1 MGTEL
6 TVRRAGPADREP
18 LIAALRAATPDE
30 AVTEWILRGH
40 PVEQF
45 LEAWAPEIADRG
57 LHQDEIWVAGAG
69 TEIWTVS
76 VWQHMT
82 SPEPLLAQAA
92 TAREQ
97 AERAPEVRPLHRA
110 AYVAGLVARVHPPTF
125 PHSYLELIVTVP
137 RYRGRGAGAAVLAT
151 RTREL
156 AAAGLPAYLEASTE
170 RSARLYTRQGF
181 VRTGETHTLP
191 EDGPTLVPMWF
202 AA

>member
-18 LIAALRAATPDE
+18 LIEALRAATPDE
-30 AVTEWILRGH
+30 AVTEWIMRGY
-40 PVEQF
+40 PAEQF
-45 LEAWAPEIADRG
+45 LDVWAPEIADRG
-57 LHQDEIWVAGAG
+57 LRRDEVWVAGAG
-69 TEIWTVS
+69 SEIWAVS
-76 VWQHMT
+76 VWQHLT
-82 SPEPLLAQAA
+82 SPERLFAEAA
-92 TAREQ
+92 TAREH
-97 AERAPEVRPLHRA
+97 AERAPAVRPLQRA
-110 AYVAGLVARVHPPTF
+110 AYVTELLTRIHPRTF

-137 RYRGRGAGAAVLAT
+137 RYRGRGAGAAVLTA

-156 AAAGLPAYLEASTE
+156 AAAGLPAFLEASTE